1 MGRKQ
6 AWRLRTGPY
15 GAVGL
20 SLTAAQHPPPPL
32 PALDRRPRQV
42 HSRRTTHR
50 QRRNPCKDR
59 TETFAQLQRKDC
71 TEITQ
76 EPAQRPA
83 QQPKAISR
91 RFNPGPAPTP
101 TTTFPSTPVP
111 LPRARRPA
119 GPARQRHRLRPGP
132 ERPGSRAFAGR
143 ADGEW
148 VGGREAP
155 SLPTS
160 PPRPLSLDAAAGL
173 ESGLWREE
181 DVGKRCEL
189 DFEPDQVLLDLLRPL
204 RARGRTHART
214 HAQKR
219 TSQDSAQRGGVYRAL
234 SFVCARLIVRRRR
247 RRRRPAAAAPPPHRR
262 RHHHHRAGRPCR
274 NK

>member
-20 SLTAAQHPPPPL
+20 SLTAAQPPPPL

-148 VGGREAP
+148 VGGR
-155 SLPTS
+155 
-160 PPRPLSLDAAAGL
+160 
-173 ESGLWREE
+173 
-181 DVGKRCEL
+181 
-189 DFEPDQVLLDLLRPL
+189 
-204 RARGRTHART
+204 
-214 HAQKR
+214 
-219 TSQDSAQRGGVYRAL
+219 
-234 SFVCARLIVRRRR
+234 
-247 RRRRPAAAAPPPHRR
+247 
-262 RHHHHRAGRPCR
+262 
-274 NK
+274 